1 MKLFKCSNCGH
12 AVYFENIYCQH
23 CHSSLGFETREL
35 QLYALKPAKNKK
47 YWLINGNTDQ
57 TTYSYCQNHNYNVCN
72 WLVASGS
79 NSPFCHACELN
90 RTIPYLGHKDDYDKW
105 YRVETAKRRLIH
117 SLLRFGLEVKSKSTG
132 YYDGIMFDFLS
143 DTNAAYGTRI
153 LTGHDNGLITINIA
167 EADDIYREMSR
178 NQMNEVYR
186 TLLGHFRHEIGHYY
200 WDILI
205 GRTEKLCEFRTLF
218 GDERADYGYALN
230 QYYSNTNT
238 KIWKKRFISKY
249 ASAHPWEDWA
259 ETWAH
264 YMHIVDTLET
274 ADSFGLNVRPKV
286 VMPQDDMNTSFV
298 DPYTVRN
305 FDDIIDMWLPL
316 TFAMNSLNRSMGL
329 RDLYP
334 FVISKTIKEK
344 LRFIHEIVRDAGK
357 RETTE
362 NSDMQREF

>member
-23 CHSSLGFETREL
+23 CHSSLGFETQEL
-35 QLYALKPAKNKK
+35 KLYALKPENNKSFK
-47 YWLINGNTDQ
+47 LINQTGNQ
-57 TTYSYCQNHNYNVCN
+57 ISYKYCQNHAHNVCN
-72 WLVASGS
+72 WLVQSGS
-79 NSPFCHACELN
+79 NSSFCVACELN
-90 RTIPYLGHKDDYDKW
+90 RTIPFLGQKDDYDKW

-117 SLLRFGLEVKSKSTG
+117 SLLRFGLEVKSKNAYG
-132 YYDGIMFDFLS
+132 PGGIMFDFLS
-143 DTNAAYGTRI
+143 DRNATDGKRI

-205 GRTEKLCEFRTLF
+205 GRTNKLFLFRNLF
-218 GDERADYGYALN
+218 GDERADYGFALQ
-230 QYYSNTNT
+230 QYYSNNYS
-238 KIWKKRFISKY
+238 KIWKKQYISKY

-274 ADSFGLNVRPKV
+274 ADSFGLNVRPRV
-286 VMPQDDMNTSFV
+286 VRPEDDMNTSFV
-298 DPYTVRN
+298 DPYTVTN
-305 FDDIIDMWLPL
+305 FDEIIDMWLPL

-334 FVISKTIKEK
+334 FVISRTIKEK
-344 LRFIHEIVRDAGK
+344 LRFIHEIVKEAGGRK
-357 RETTE
+357 QF
-362 NSDMQREF
+362 N

>member
-1 MKLFKCSNCGH
+1 MKLFNCSNCGH
-12 AVYFENIYCQH
+12 AVYFENIYCQY
-23 CHSSLGFETREL
+23 CHSSLGFETHEL
-35 QLYALKPAKNKK
+35 NLYALKPENNRT
-47 YWLINGNTDQ
+47 YRLINGSGNQ
-57 TTYSYCQNHNYNVCN
+57 NSYKYCQNHSYNVCN
-72 WLVASGS
+72 WLVPIGS
-79 NSPFCHACELN
+79 YSPFCKACELN
-90 RTIPYLGHKDDYDKW
+90 RTIPFLGQKDDYDKW

-117 SLLRFGLEVKSKSTG
+117 SLLRFGLEVKSKNMASYG
-132 YYDGIMFDFLS
+132 GIMFDFLS
-143 DTNAAYGTRI
+143 DRNATDGKRI
-153 LTGHDNGLITINIA
+153 MTGHDNGLITINIA

-205 GRTEKLCEFRTLF
+205 GRTSKLNQFRTLF
-218 GDERADYGYALN
+218 GDERADYGFALQ
-230 QYYSNTNT
+230 QYYSNNT
-238 KIWKKRFISKY
+238 SKIWKKQYISKY

-274 ADSFGLNVRPKV
+274 ADSFGLNVQPKV
-286 VMPQDDMNTSFV
+286 AADEMNTSFV
-298 DPYTVRN
+298 DPYTVSN
-305 FDDIIDMWLPL
+305 FDNIIDMWLPL

-344 LRFIHEIVRDAGK
+344 LRFIHEVVKEAGSSNML
-357 RETTE
+357 RQ
-362 NSDMQREF
+362 D

>member
-1 MKLFKCSNCGH
+1 MKLFKCSNCGQ
-12 AVYFENIYCQH
+12 AVYFENIYCQY
-23 CHSSLGFETREL
+23 CHSSLGFETHEL
-35 QLYALKPAKNKK
+35 SLYALKPENNRTYK
-47 YWLINGNTDQ
+47 LISGSGNQ
-57 TTYSYCQNHNYNVCN
+57 NSYKYCQNHSYNVCN
-72 WLVASGS
+72 WLVQVGS
-79 NSPFCHACELN
+79 YSPFCKACELN
-90 RTIPYLGHKDDYDKW
+90 RTIPFLGQKDDYDKW

-117 SLLRFGLEVKSKSTG
+117 SLLRFGLEVKSKNTG
-132 YYDGIMFDFLS
+132 WFGGIMFDFLS
-143 DTNAAYGTRI
+143 DRNTSDGQRV

-205 GRTEKLCEFRTLF
+205 GRTSKLHQFRDLF
-218 GDERADYGYALN
+218 GDERVDYGVALQ
-230 QYYSNTNT
+230 QYYSNNT
-238 KIWKKRFISKY
+238 SKIWKKQYISKY

-274 ADSFGLNVRPKV
+274 ADSFGLNVHPKV
-286 VMPQDDMNTSFV
+286 AADAMNTSFV
-298 DPYTVRN
+298 DPYTVSN
-305 FDDIIDMWLPL
+305 FDNIIDMWLPL

-344 LRFIHEIVRDAGK
+344 LRFIHEVVKEAGAFK
-357 RETTE
+357 AQGEQMLK
-362 NSDMQREF
+362 S

>member
-23 CHSSLGFETREL
+23 CHVSLGFETQEL
-35 QLYALKPAKNKK
+35 NIYALRAENNKNFRLIGQTGPGDSYK
-47 YWLINGNTDQ
+47 Y
-57 TTYSYCQNHNYNVCN
+57 CRNHGYNVCN
-72 WLVASGS
+72 WLVPSASF
-79 NSPFCHACELN
+79 SPFCVACQLN
-90 RTIPYLGHKDDYDKW
+90 RTIPYLGQKDDYDKW

-117 SLLRFGLEVKSKSTG
+117 SLLRFGLEVKSKSM
-132 YYDGIMFDFLS
+132 YANDGIMFDFLS
-143 DTNAAYGTRI
+143 DRNSMDGSRV

-200 WDILI
+200 WDTLI
-205 GRTEKLCEFRTLF
+205 SGTGRLELFRQVF
-218 GDERADYGYALN
+218 GDERADYGLALQ
-230 QYYSNTNT
+230 QYYSSQYK
-238 KIWKKRFISKY
+238 KIWKKQYISKY

-286 VMPQDDMNTSFV
+286 VRLEDDMNTSFV
-298 DPYTVRN
+298 DPYTVSN
-305 FDDIIDMWLPL
+305 FEEIMDMWLPL

-334 FVISKTIKEK
+334 FVINSTIKGK
-344 LRFIHEIVRDAGK
+344 LRFIHEVVKEVGSWQSRIDA
-357 RETTE
+357 EA
-362 NSDMQREF
+362 

>member
-1 MKLFKCSNCGH
+1 MKLFKCSNCSH
-12 AVYFENIYCQH
+12 AVYFENIYCQY
-23 CHSSLGFETREL
+23 CHSSLGLETQEL
-35 QLYALKPAKNKK
+35 NLYALKPERNRN
-47 YWLINGNTDQ
+47 YTLINSSGNQ
-57 TTYSYCQNHNYNVCN
+57 KAYKYCQNHGYNVCN
-72 WLVASGS
+72 WLVPVGS
-79 NSPFCHACELN
+79 NSVFCKACELN
-90 RTIPYLGHKDDYDKW
+90 RTIPYLGQKDDYDKW

-117 SLLRFGLEVKSKSTG
+117 SLLRFGLEVKSKSATSFG
-132 YYDGIMFDFLS
+132 GIMFDFLS
-143 DTNAAYGTRI
+143 DRNVSDGNRI

-205 GRTEKLCEFRTLF
+205 GRSSKIIEFRNLF
-218 GDERADYGYALN
+218 GDERVDYGYALQ
-230 QYYSNTNT
+230 QYYSNNT
-238 KIWKKRFISKY
+238 SKIWKKHFISKY

-274 ADSFGLNVRPKV
+274 ADSFGLNVQPKV
-286 VMPQDDMNTSFV
+286 TTGAMKTSFV
-298 DPYTVRN
+298 DPYTVAD
-305 FDDIIDMWLPL
+305 FDNIIDMWLPL

-344 LRFIHEIVRDAGK
+344 LRFIHQIVKEAGSS
-357 RETTE
+357 
-362 NSDMQREF
+362 NQPQ

>member
-1 MKLFKCSNCGH
+1 MKLFKCSNCGQ

-23 CHSSLGFETREL
+23 CHSSLGFETGEL
-35 QLYALKPAKNKK
+35 KLYALKPENNKK
-47 YWLINGNTDQ
+47 YRLINGTRTDTQ
-57 TTYSYCQNHNYNVCN
+57 YSYCQNHRYNVCN
-72 WLVASGS
+72 WLVPAGS
-79 NSPFCHACELN
+79 NSPFCVACDLN
-90 RTIPYLGHKDDYDKW
+90 RTIPYLGQKEDYDKW

-117 SLLRFGLEVKSKSTG
+117 SLLRFGLDVKSKNADPFG
-132 YYDGIMFDFLS
+132 GIMFDFLADRNQNS
-143 DTNAAYGTRI
+143 GNRI
-153 LTGHDNGLITINIA
+153 MTGHDNGLITINIA

-200 WDILI
+200 WDLLI
-205 GRTEKLCEFRTLF
+205 GRTNKLNDFRALF
-218 GDERADYGYALN
+218 GDERADYGFALQ
-230 QYYSNTNT
+230 QYYSNNT
-238 KIWKKRFISKY
+238 SRIWKKQFISKY

-259 ETWAH
+259 ESWAH

-286 VMPQDDMNTSFV
+286 AKPDDDMSTSFV
-298 DPYTVRN
+298 DPYTVKN

-344 LRFIHEIVRDAGK
+344 LRFIHQVVRDAG
-357 RETTE
+357 
-362 NSDMQREF
+362 SFSPIS

>member
-23 CHSSLGFETREL
+23 CHSSLGFETHEL
-35 QLYALKPAKNKK
+35 KLYALKPDANKK
-47 YWLINGNTDQ
+47 HKLINSGANQQ
-57 TTYSYCQNHNYNVCN
+57 TYRYCQNHSYNVCN
-72 WLVASGS
+72 WLVPEG
-79 NSPFCHACELN
+79 NYSPFCVACELN
-90 RTIPYLGHKDDYDKW
+90 RTIPFLGQKDDYDKW

-117 SLLRFGLEVKSKSTG
+117 SLLRFGLDVKSKAAVSYG
-132 YYDGIMFDFLS
+132 GLMFDFLS
-143 DTNAAYGTRI
+143 DRNSSDGRRI

-200 WDILI
+200 WDLLI
-205 GRTEKLCEFRTLF
+205 GRTQKLFDFRAIF
-218 GDERADYGYALN
+218 GDERRDYGYAL
-230 QYYSNTNT
+230 QQHYSNNNSQ
-238 KIWKKRFISKY
+238 IWKKQYISKY

-274 ADSFGLNVRPKV
+274 ADSFGLNVKPKV
-286 VMPQDDMNTSFV
+286 VSEGDDMTTSFV
-298 DPYTVRN
+298 DPYTVSN
-305 FDDIIDMWLPL
+305 FDEIIDMWLPL

-334 FVISKTIKEK
+334 FVISRTIKEK
-344 LRFIHEIVRDAGK
+344 LRFIHQVVREAGSK
-357 RETTE
+357 YALGNTI
-362 NSDMQREF
+362 